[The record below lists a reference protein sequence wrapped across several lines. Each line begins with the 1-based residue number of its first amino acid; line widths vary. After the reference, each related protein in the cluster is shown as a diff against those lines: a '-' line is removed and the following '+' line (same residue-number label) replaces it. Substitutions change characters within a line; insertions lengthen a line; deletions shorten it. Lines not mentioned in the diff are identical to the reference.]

1 MTSTRHLLAGFLVLI
16 GLTGA
21 AWFFS
26 QAMQPKPLSHAMLL
40 PESRPLVDF
49 ELLDEQGS
57 PFRKAEVRGNW
68 HLLFFGFTHCPDIC
82 PATLQQLAIARQR
95 LAAQGSPLP
104 DIILVSVD
112 PERDSPAALASYTKR
127 FGDGVRG
134 VTGSLPELRKLAGTF
149 GVYCEKEPGI
159 DDDYSV
165 NHSAVVLV
173 INPQAEFHALFSAPQ
188 NIDNLVHDLPLLM
201 RR

>member
-1 MTSTRHLLAGFLVLI
+1 MTSARHLLAGFLVLL
-16 GLTGA
+16 GLAGA

-26 QAMQPKPLSHAMLL
+26 QAVQPKPLSQATLL

-57 PFRKAEVRGNW
+57 PFRKPALLGNW

-95 LAAQGSPLP
+95 LETQGSALP

-112 PERDSPAALASYTKR
+112 PDRDSPAVLASYTKR
-127 FGDGVRG
+127 FGDGIRG
-134 VTGSLPELRKLAGTF
+134 VTGSLPELRKLAGSF
-149 GVYCEKEPGI
+149 GVYFEKAPGI
-159 DDDYSV
+159 DDNYSV
-165 NHSAVVLV
+165 NHSAVVLL

-188 NIDNLVHDLPLLM
+188 NIDNLVNDLPLLM
-201 RR
+201 RQ